1 MLAEGAVAAPTRQL
15 DTGSSVSAQTPK
27 VLLIAAWLSIYSSI
41 YTQCSTMQSLLSTP
55 RGRFANVLLALIP
68 LFCSHWSSL
77 WSFWLWNI
85 SGFYF
90 KQWQRFFFFFVL
102 SQHGECGVLKLSV
115 RCCMKTISSWWRL
128 CMYFPF
134 CINSSTS
141 PISLVPSGSL

>member
-68 LFCSHWSSL
+68 LFCSH
-77 WSFWLWNI
+77 
-85 SGFYF
+85 
-90 KQWQRFFFFFVL
+90 
-102 SQHGECGVLKLSV
+102 
-115 RCCMKTISSWWRL
+115 
-128 CMYFPF
+128 
-134 CINSSTS
+134 
-141 PISLVPSGSL
+141 